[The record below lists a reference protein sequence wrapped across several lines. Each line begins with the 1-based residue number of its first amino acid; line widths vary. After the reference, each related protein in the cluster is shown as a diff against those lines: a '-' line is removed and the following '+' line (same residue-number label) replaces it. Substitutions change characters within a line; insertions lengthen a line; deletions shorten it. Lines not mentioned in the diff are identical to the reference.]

1 MGDKGTFYQGF
12 SDAHLDHMRRLCQHA
27 DLVLPN
33 LTETCL
39 LLEESYEDSLSE
51 DRWENYSK
59 RLAELGP
66 SKVLLTGL
74 PMKEKQIG
82 VAYFDAATEEFN
94 LFSSPA
100 LPQHFFGTGDIL
112 TTLVAAAFVQEVDI
126 KQALPMIFKFIE
138 KSLALSFKEQIDP
151 KKGVFY
157 QPYLGELFADFQA
170 LMGEKD
176 EETNT

>member
-1 MGDKGTFYQGF
+1 M
-12 SDAHLDHMRRLCQHA
+12 
-27 DLVLPN
+27 
-33 LTETCL
+33 
-39 LLEESYEDSLSE
+39 
-51 DRWENYSK
+51 
-59 RLAELGP
+59 AELGP
-66 SKVLLTGL
+66 SEVLLTGL

-100 LPQHFFGTGDIL
+100 LPQQFFGTGDIL
-112 TTLVAAAFVQEVDI
+112 TTLVAAAFVQGIDI
-126 KQALPMIFKFIE
+126 KQALPVILKFIE
-138 KSLALSFKEQIDP
+138 KSLVLSFKEQIDP

-170 LMGEKD
+170 LMEEKD